1 VLYFHL
7 VGLAV
12 VVSLV
17 QDLGFRGIKA
27 GMQFLTL
34 MGDPLGGVET
44 ASNYR
49 EFSKR
54 LRISPVVRSKTG
66 VLLSANFQ
74 ICSEVLK
81 SPQWLTAPESPNFM
95 SSVLFGSPPNSDA
108 IDPFFDSLM
117 AKDGEQH
124 ARLRKLIQPAFTH
137 RVMQTWKELAEKV
150 ADELIADLRK
160 TDGPIE
166 LVSQFANPLPIAM
179 ICEILGVPKA
189 DRQKF
194 TEWGNILGQFGLDG
208 VRSSSELKLL
218 EDASAQ
224 VTGYIANLLEKRRAE
239 PGDDLLSVLALAEF
253 EGSTLSNREIVGTGA
268 FLLVAGFETTVNLL
282 GAGTANLVADQEQL
296 NKVARDRALVANL
309 VEESLRF
316 SSPVQ
321 MTFRVAQCDL
331 ELSDGT
337 RVRAGQSIILML
349 VGANHDPEI
358 FVNPE
363 SFDVEREN
371 ARRNLAFGFGAH
383 HCIGAA
389 LARLEAEV
397 AWNKLLDAF
406 PNVTNWRMIEPPTPR
421 DGKTIFGYKTLKVSL
436 A

>member
-1 VLYFHL
+1 
-7 VGLAV
+7 
-12 VVSLV
+12 
-17 QDLGFRGIKA
+17 
-27 GMQFLTL
+27 MQFLTL

-54 LRISPVVRSKTG
+54 LRVSPVVRSKTG

-282 GAGTANLVADQEQL
+282 GAGTANLIADQEQL

-316 SSPVQ
+316 ASPVQ
-321 MTFRVAQCDL
+321 MTFRVAQCDH

-349 VGANHDPEI
+349 VGANHDPEV

-406 PNVTNWRMIEPPTPR
+406 PDVTKWRMIEPPTPR
-421 DGKTIFGYKTLKVSL
+421 DGKTIFGYKTLKVAL

>member
-1 VLYFHL
+1 M
-7 VGLAV
+7 
-12 VVSLV
+12 SLV